1 MEKPSSLSETPG
13 PYSLDTRVY
22 YEDTDAGGVV
32 YYANYLKY
40 LERCRTEWL
49 RSVGHDQSELLREHN
64 MAFMVKRVEADYLR
78 PAILDDLLT
87 VELHVEKLGAAQIV
101 FLQNVVRDAKGGEG
115 EAEVLVS
122 ARVQVV
128 CVNMV
133 TMKPMPI
140 PGWMKDQL
148 RTLV

>member
-1 MEKPSSLSETPG
+1 MHLSI
-13 PYSLDTRVY
+13 RVY

-49 RSVGHDQSELLREHN
+49 RSIGHDQSELLREHN

-87 VELHVEKLGAAQIV
+87 VELHVEKLGGAQII
-101 FLQNVVRDAKGGEG
+101 FLQNVVRKQDHKA
-115 EAEVLVS
+115 EAETLVA
-122 ARVQVV
+122 ARVQIV

-140 PGWMKDQL
+140 PGWMKDKL